1 MTEAVT
7 RAERK
12 QRTHQALLDAALEQL
27 HDRSL
32 SSLSLREVS
41 RSAGV
46 VPTAFYRHFDSM
58 EDLGVTLVDQA
69 MRSLRQMLRDARRNP
84 TRDPVVGSVAILQR
98 QVRANEDHFRFLL
111 RERNGGVTDVRRAIS
126 AELRLFTS
134 ELSTD
139 LASMPVWKNAPI
151 VAELDIAADL
161 MVSAMLTIV
170 QELLEIDVARE
181 APVIRR
187 AEKQLRLIVIGMIG
201 WRAQPS

>member
-58 EDLGVTLVDQA
+58 DDLGVTLVDQA

-84 TRDPVVGSVAILQR
+84 SHDLVVGSVAILQR

-111 RERNGGVTDVRRAIS
+111 RERNGGVADVRRAIS

-139 LASMPVWKNAPI
+139 LASMPVWRDAQILP
-151 VAELDIAADL
+151 ELDIAADL

-170 QELLEIDVARE
+170 QELLDIDVARE
-181 APVIRR
+181 APIIRR
-187 AEKQLRLIVIGMIG
+187 AEKQLRLIAIGMIG
-201 WRAQPS
+201 WRVTPG